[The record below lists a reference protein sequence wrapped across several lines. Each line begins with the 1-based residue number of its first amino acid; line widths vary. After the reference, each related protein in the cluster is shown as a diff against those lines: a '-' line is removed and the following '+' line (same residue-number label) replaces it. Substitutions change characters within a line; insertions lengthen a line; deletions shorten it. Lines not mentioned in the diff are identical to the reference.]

1 MGYTGSEKCQRGLR
15 LLIFRFFPRLH
26 LFHGL
31 RLLNL
36 KKFPMPTFIKGP
48 TFIRYL
54 RVYIAGIF
62 TECREFGHHP

>member
-15 LLIFRFFPRLH
+15 LLIFQFFPRLR

-54 RVYIAGIF
+54 RVVWKI
-62 TECREFGHHP
+62 EQNREYGTIE